1 MKKRVS
7 VFANGVSGGGHVLLV
22 PKKLSEL
29 LLQAT
34 QKLSLSSC
42 ATRVFNRHGGEIDDV
57 RLLQND
63 EVLFV
68 SCGED
73 FCFDSRF
80 ATPRRPASPDSAAP
94 ATVVAAASPPA
105 AWTASVASPS
115 SPPLSPST
123 SKVSSPVS
131 SRRATTL
138 LAQQQQLKR
147 VSYEPTAMVAASAA
161 PPVPLA
167 APPSVSE
174 TAPPVVAMD
183 QSTATVV
190 ADAAATA
197 TATGPSAAAAA
208 PAPVIH
214 DAWVK
219 LNVGGRVFV
228 TTRSTLTH
236 SGTNM
241 LSFMFGNDWHSS
253 TDESGAYLIDRSP
266 EYFAPLL
273 NYLRCGKLHL
283 DPGVSAV
290 NVLEEARFFGLD
302 ELEPVLEA
310 LVRQDDPD
318 TASYTRKAFASML
331 LNSNRHSQLRARGLN
346 FEDADL
352 SHLDMSGINFARAK
366 FARADLTGAI
376 LDKCNLQ
383 EADLREATLCGA
395 SLRGAVMGG
404 ANLEGANLRGVNLSS
419 DDMKTNLES
428 ANLKNT
434 QLEDA
439 IMTGGT
445 FRCCN
450 FREANLMN
458 ADLGR
463 SDLAGANFEGANL
476 RGANLSK
483 TNLKG
488 CNLRLA
494 SFDHRTGL

>member
-1 MKKRVS
+1 MKKRVT
-7 VFANGVSGGGHVLLV
+7 VFANGSSSGGGHVLLV

-29 LLQAT
+29 LLSAT
-34 QKLSLSSC
+34 LKLQLPSC

-57 RLLQND
+57 KLLQND

-73 FCFDSRF
+73 FCFDARHQP
-80 ATPRRPASPDSAAP
+80 ATPRSAPIVVPITASPVIPAAP
-94 ATVVAAASPPA
+94 
-105 AWTASVASPS
+105 
-115 SPPLSPST
+115 
-123 SKVSSPVS
+123 
-131 SRRATTL
+131 
-138 LAQQQQLKR
+138 
-147 VSYEPTAMVAASAA
+147 
-161 PPVPLA
+161 
-167 APPSVSE
+167 
-174 TAPPVVAMD
+174 
-183 QSTATVV
+183 
-190 ADAAATA
+190 AATA
-197 TATGPSAAAAA
+197 TANSASSSPPPPIKASSARRPLSQAVPPIAEEAPLEKLEPSSQSPPHVAAMDQSNATVKPDAASSPTEAAAASSSSSSSTA
-208 PAPVIH
+208 TATASARPVSSAGPVLH
-214 DAWVK
+214 DDWVK

-236 SGTNM
+236 SGGSNM

-253 TDESGAYLIDRSP
+253 TDESGAYQIDRSP

-302 ELEPVLEA
+302 ELEPQLEA

-318 TASYTRKAFASML
+318 TASFTRKAFASML

-352 SHLDMSGINFARAK
+352 SHLDLSGINFARAK

-383 EADLREATLCGA
+383 EADLREACLAGA

-404 ANLEGANLRGVNLSS
+404 ANLEGANMRGVNLSS
-419 DDMKTNLES
+419 DDMRTNLES

-434 QLEDA
+434 LLEDA
-439 IMTGGT
+439 IMSGGS

-476 RGANLSK
+476 RGANLGK

>member
-1 MKKRVS
+1 MKKRVT
-7 VFANGVSGGGHVLLV
+7 VFANGASGGGGHVLLV

-29 LLQAT
+29 LLAAT
-34 QKLSLSSC
+34 LKLQLPSC
-42 ATRVFNRHGGEIDDV
+42 GTRLFNRHGGEIDDV
-57 RLLQND
+57 KLLQND
-63 EVLFV
+63 EVVFV

-73 FCFDSRF
+73 FCFDPRLQLS
-80 ATPRRPASPDSAAP
+80 TPRSAALIIAPSAPISPNSAAP
-94 ATVVAAASPPA
+94 TVAAATTPPPP
-105 AWTASVASPS
+105 TKASSARR
-115 SPPLSPST
+115 PLSQT
-123 SKVSSPVS
+123 VVD
-131 SRRATTL
+131 
-138 LAQQQQLKR
+138 
-147 VSYEPTAMVAASAA
+147 EAA
-161 PPVPLA
+161 PPVVVVAPA
-167 APPSVSE
+167 ATGPHV
-174 TAPPVVAMD
+174 AAMD
-183 QSTATVV
+183 QSNATVP
-190 ADAAATA
+190 ADAPAAVSAESSSSSSSSTA
-197 TATGPSAAAAA
+197 VAVRPASGAGP
-208 PAPVIH
+208 VLH
-214 DAWVK
+214 DDWVK

-236 SGTNM
+236 SGGSNM

-302 ELEPVLEA
+302 ELEPQLEA

-318 TASYTRKAFASML
+318 TASFTRKAFASML

-352 SHLDMSGINFARAK
+352 SHLDLSGINFARAK

-383 EADLREATLCGA
+383 EADLREACLAGA

-404 ANLEGANLRGVNLSS
+404 ANLEGANMRGVNLSS
-419 DDMKTNLES
+419 DDMRTNLES

-434 QLEDA
+434 LLEDA
-439 IMTGGT
+439 IMSGGS

-476 RGANLSK
+476 RGANLGK